1 MENAVAIFSI
11 SNTANAIDAMECF
24 VITVNKLKL
33 KKNRQVHNDRPTLW
47 HPHWRL
53 AGDVPVLLLDWNR
66 IDFGTSLDEEAGEAM
81 SAMSNLHLELTIAM
95 NHVADKLHQAT
106 EDGWGE
112 TMEATCN
119 VAIELLQVCAD
130 AFAQIREMNEGVKVG
145 N

>member
-1 MENAVAIFSI
+1 
-11 SNTANAIDAMECF
+11 
-24 VITVNKLKL
+24 
-33 KKNRQVHNDRPTLW
+33 
-47 HPHWRL
+47 
-53 AGDVPVLLLDWNR
+53 
-66 IDFGTSLDEEAGEAM
+66 M

-106 EDGWGE
+106 KDGWGE

-130 AFAQIREMNEGVKVG
+130 AFAQIREMSEGVKVG

>member
-1 MENAVAIFSI
+1 MENAVPIFSI

-24 VITVNKLKL
+24 VIMVNKLKL
-33 KKNRQVHNDRPTLW
+33 KNNRQVHNDRPTLW
-47 HPHWRL
+47 HPRWRL
-53 AGDVPVLLLDWNR
+53 AGDVPVLLLDWNCN
-66 IDFGTSLDEEAGEAM
+66 DFGTSLDEKECTM

-130 AFAQIREMNEGVKVG
+130 AFAQIREMSEGVKVG